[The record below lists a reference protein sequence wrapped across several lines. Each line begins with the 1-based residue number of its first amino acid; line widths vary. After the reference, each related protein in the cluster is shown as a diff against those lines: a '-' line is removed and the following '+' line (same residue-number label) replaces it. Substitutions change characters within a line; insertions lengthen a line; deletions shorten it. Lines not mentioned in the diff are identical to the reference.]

1 MKLDTINR
9 MGLCLWSNGMT
20 NLEHT
25 GLATV
30 EQISEVKHHPNADR
44 LDLVRIINYWAIV
57 PRDSYKVGDLCV
69 YIRPDSVLPSDREWA
84 QSYLKYTS
92 KGRVRAVRL
101 RGEWS
106 EGVVLDLL
114 VAESQMTAEELSLG
128 LGSCLNPTCDVTHLL
143 GVTKRDTSVADAKIR
158 EFNKSAVGGLPYG
171 IPKTDEPNWRNV
183 RDLDKYMGQ
192 MVDVTLKIDG
202 QSFTAY
208 CVWDESISDWKT
220 GICSRSLELK
230 MGLDEDGNEYTSNW
244 HKAESRYDVLNKL
257 KQYCE
262 LYDVSLAL
270 RGEVFGPGIQSFSHN
285 PHSKVDEVDVAF
297 YSCFNIDTGRSA
309 NDFYNVHRYED
320 ICDEL
325 DLPRVPVS
333 AYIALSRELIEKY
346 DSGIEALDGQPFEGV
361 VIKGD
366 GFSFKVLNKFYDSK
380 KE

>member
-1 MKLDTINR
+1 
-9 MGLCLWSNGMT
+9 MT
-20 NLEHT
+20 TENTHT
-25 GLATV
+25 VLATV
-30 EQISEVKHHPNADR
+30 EQVSEVKHHPNADR

-57 PRDSYKVGDLCV
+57 PRDSYKLGDLCV
-69 YIRPDSVLPSDREWA
+69 FIRPDSVLPSDRDWA

-101 RGEWS
+101 LGEWS
-106 EGVVLDLL
+106 EGIVLSMDEAFHMEVNAIDYMVSAHL
-114 VAESQMTAEELSLG
+114 VTNRGEVYDMTSF
-128 LGSCLNPTCDVTHLL
+128 L

-158 EFNKSAVGGLPYG
+158 EFNKSAVGGLAYG

-208 CVWDESISDWKT
+208 CVWDEAVSDWKT

-270 RGEVFGPGIQSFSHN
+270 RGEV
-285 PHSKVDEVDVAF
+285 
-297 YSCFNIDTGRSA
+297 Y
-309 NDFYNVHRYED
+309 
-320 ICDEL
+320 
-325 DLPRVPVS
+325 
-333 AYIALSRELIEKY
+333 
-346 DSGIEALDGQPFEGV
+346 GV
-361 VIKGD
+361 LMG
-366 GFSFKVLNKFYDSK
+366 NKP
-380 KE
+380 E